1 MIKPTYV
8 NCGQAKLLK
17 QKGFDVPCGYKWG
30 LTEHAENSND
40 VVIEGTVYSL
50 YCHRDFGMYAIQIKN
65 WNNELVY
72 VGGEWVP
79 LDAFSAPEQWVVVE
93 WLKINHDIWLS
104 VHLELCEG
112 YEGYDFNF
120 EFIHNS
126 YKTHEK
132 QEILY
137 KELGETVYKSPQE
150 AYSAAFDYI
159 LNNLI

>member
-8 NCGQAKLLK
+8 NFGQAKLLK
-17 QKGFDVPCGYKWG
+17 QNGFDVPCGYKWG

-40 VVIEGTVYSL
+40 IVIEGTVYSL

-65 WNNELVY
+65 WNDELVY

-93 WLKINHDIWLS
+93 WLRIVHGIWVHVEKGKASDNYGYRIQDINGNKS
-104 VHLELCEG
+104 C
-112 YEGYDFNF
+112 YEVNF
-120 EFIHNS
+120 A
-126 YKTHEK
+126 KT
-132 QEILY
+132 L
-137 KELGETVYKSPQE
+137 PQE

>member
-8 NCGQAKLLK
+8 NFGQAKLLK

-40 VVIEGTVYSL
+40 IVIEGTVYSL

-65 WNNELVY
+65 WNDELVY

-93 WLKINHDIWLS
+93 WLRIVYGIWVFLDYTFYDGFHYGCKYVKSDGDYGDIWK
-104 VHLELCEG
+104 EG
-112 YEGYDFNF
+112 VEDDIDGV
-120 EFIHNS
+120 S
-126 YKTHEK
+126 T
-132 QEILY
+132 
-137 KELGETVYKSPQE
+137 PQE